1 VIEHVRGLQCTLCG
15 TAYAPSEV
23 TYTCPAC
30 GSDGNLDVLYDYD
43 SIAANWNA
51 DQVKDIALGLWRYK
65 TLLPIAYESKIPP
78 LSVGGTPMY
87 QENDIAASLGLREVW
102 IKDDGRN
109 PTGSLKDRASALV
122 VARAMEEGR
131 DIVTTASTGNA
142 GAALAGVAA
151 SVGIPSVIFAPA
163 KAPQAKVAQLL
174 VYGATVLL
182 VDGTYDQAFEL
193 CLGATE
199 MYNWY
204 CRNTGFNPYTTE
216 GKKTVSYEI
225 CEQLSG
231 QHDKFTAPDHIFV
244 SVGDGNIIAGVHK
257 GLKDLLA
264 LGWIGHMPKLVGVQA
279 EGSAALYQA
288 WMDGIDPAKM
298 QPIDANTV
306 ADSISAGL
314 PRDRVKAMN
323 AVQQTNGFFMTVT
336 DEEIIGAIPL
346 LARASGVFAEPAGA
360 AAYAGLLKAVRQG
373 QVDSDECV
381 VVLITGSGLK
391 DIASAMRSVS
401 PARVIAPTLEAVGEA
416 VFEIFG
422 M

>member
-1 VIEHVRGLQCTLCG
+1 LEHVRALKCTLCG
-15 TAYAPSEV
+15 TEYAQSDV

-30 GSDGNLDVLYDYD
+30 GSDGNLDVLYDY
-43 SIAANWNA
+43 SRISTNWEA
-51 DQVKDIALGLWRYK
+51 DQQKDTAQGIWRYK
-65 TLLPIAYESKIPP
+65 TLMPIAYDAKVPP
-78 LSVGGTPMY
+78 LVVGGTPLY
-87 QENDIAASLGLREVW
+87 REIDIAASLGLREVW

-122 VARAMEEGR
+122 VARAMAEGR

-142 GAALAGVAA
+142 GAALAGLAA
-151 SVGIPSVIFAPA
+151 SVGMPSVIFAPA

-231 QHDKFTAPDHIFV
+231 QRGKFEAPDRIFV

-257 GLKDLLA
+257 GLKDLLV
-264 LGWIGHMPKLVGVQA
+264 LGWIDWMPKLVGVQA

-288 WMDGIDPAKM
+288 WAQGIDPAAM
-298 QPIDANTV
+298 QSIEANTI

-323 AVQQTNGFFMTVT
+323 AVKQNSGFYMTVT
-336 DEEIIGAIPL
+336 DEEIVAAIPL

-360 AAYAGLLKAVRQG
+360 AAYAGLLKAVQAGHIGR
-373 QVDSDECV
+373 DERV

-391 DIASAMRSVS
+391 DIASAMRSVT
-401 PARVIAPTLEAVGEA
+401 PARIISPTLEAVGEA

-422 M
+422 G